1 MPLTMAK
8 IGEINSIKKIGGQSE
23 TKKFLENLGFVQGA
37 EVMVVSSIGGNLIVN
52 IKDARIAI
60 DNKLARRIL
69 I

>member
-8 IGEINSIKKIGGQSE
+8 IGEINLIKKIGGQTE

-37 EVMVVSSIGGNLIVN
+37 KVMVVSSLNGNLIVN
-52 IKDARIAI
+52 IKDSRIAI
-60 DNKLARRIL
+60 DHSMARKIL

>member
-8 IGEINSIKKIGGQSE
+8 IGEINLIKKIGGQSE

-37 EVMVVSSIGGNLIVN
+37 KVMVVSSLNGNLIVN
-52 IKDARIAI
+52 IKDSRIAI
-60 DNKLARRIL
+60 DHSMARKIL

>member
-8 IGEINSIKKIGGQSE
+8 IGEINSIKKVGGQSE

-37 EVMVVSSIGGNLIVN
+37 LVTVVSSVGGNLIVN
-52 IKDARIAI
+52 IKDSRIAI
-60 DNKLARRIL
+60 DNSMAKKIM